1 MKKLA
6 IFDLDGTLFDTTGA
20 MAACGNY
27 ALARLGLPVFEQK
40 AYGGFSGGGIEDFVC
55 GILEAAGDREHRFY
69 EEFWRLYLERQGSLT
84 EEANVPYDG
93 ILPLLSALKEQ
104 GVRLAVLSN
113 KDHASCIEIVE
124 RAFGKGVFD
133 LILGDRPPRPP
144 KPQPHGVFE
153 ILETLGFASEDCIY
167 VGDTQ
172 IDMQTGKAAGL
183 HTVAA
188 LWGYRTREQLAP
200 FAPETEVSHPLELLS
215 LFQEV

>member
-27 ALARLGLPVFEQK
+27 ALERLGLRGFEQK

-55 GILEAAGDREHRFY
+55 GIIEAAGDREHRFY
-69 EEFWRLYLERQGSLT
+69 EEFWRLYLERQESLT
-84 EEANVPYDG
+84 EDANVPYDG
-93 ILPLLSALKEQ
+93 IVPLLSALKKR
-104 GVRLAVLSN
+104 GVHLAVLSN

-124 RAFGKGVFD
+124 RAFGKGTFD
-133 LILGDRPPRPP
+133 LILGDCPPRPP
-144 KPQPHGVFE
+144 KPRPDGIFE
-153 ILETLGFASEDCIY
+153 ILETLRCRPEECIY

-172 IDMQTGKAAGL
+172 IDMETGKAAGL

-200 FAPETEVSHPLELLS
+200 FSPETEASHPLELLS